1 MTGKPDWLT
10 VAVFHWAIL
19 TASTR
24 ARPPPTRSGTVR
36 HHPQRLPRR
45 NRRRARGERTFSVR
59 PNACPTP
66 ADARRARVEPDDLAP
81 RVRIDHR
88 RRGAR
93 SRVLAFPARPA
104 PRSSSHG
111 LESLSR
117 RRRALCCLARSVV
130 VGMMGRGGG
139 AGGGYPPPC
148 NARARFAEMCAA
160 RIATLTRSGSNP
172 GAWRGHAASRDEPG
186 AEPCAPLDDSTRFGF
201 ESRRVA
207 WPRGWSRNGKTVRGR
222 EVGRIGGLEVNKRA
236 RNFSARETFGLGMFV
251 LCETLGIG
259 SCPFDSSDSLRKP
272 K

>member
-1 MTGKPDWLT
+1 MTRRKRKGGGRERGVERRGRPLIVQPNCRVRTFIQEMTGKPDWLT

-139 AGGGYPPPC
+139 APPLQR
-148 NARARFAEMCAA
+148 ARAFCRNVRRAHRDAHALRVRIPARGVATGVVAE
-160 RIATLTRSGSNP
+160 RKNR
-172 GAWRGHAASRDEPG
+172 
-186 AEPCAPLDDSTRFGF
+186 
-201 ESRRVA
+201 SRRGSWA
-207 WPRGWSRNGKTVRGR
+207 HRRTGGKQASPRASLVHLH
-222 EVGRIGGLEVNKRA
+222 EVLRA
-236 RNFSARETFGLGMFV
+236 RRKT
-251 LCETLGIG
+251 G
-259 SCPFDSSDSLRKP
+259 SKQASP
-272 K
+272 